1 MSHQRDP
8 SPSRVAPV
16 PSIVSESPEMET
28 RGPDHSL
35 YPKVVVPLKM
45 TCVPCRAKRNKSAN
59 DLNHHTHSM
68 LRPRTLVSLV
78 RSRVV
83 PAGTT
88 RLSRVMVAQEALA
101 DTTAVAPEAPEKEQ
115 VVARSARAAGAA
127 AAVAASATT
136 ATETNEPNMV
146 L

>member
-1 MSHQRDP
+1 M
-8 SPSRVAPV
+8 
-16 PSIVSESPEMET
+16 
-28 RGPDHSL
+28 
-35 YPKVVVPLKM
+35 
-45 TCVPCRAKRNKSAN
+45 
-59 DLNHHTHSM
+59 
-68 LRPRTLVSLV
+68 VSLV